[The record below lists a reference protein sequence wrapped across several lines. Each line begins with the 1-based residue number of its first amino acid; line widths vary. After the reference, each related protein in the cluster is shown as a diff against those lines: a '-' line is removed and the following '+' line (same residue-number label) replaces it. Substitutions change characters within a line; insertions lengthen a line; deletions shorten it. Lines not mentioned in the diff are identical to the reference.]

1 MVERSTQTTPPHFKG
16 KEAIGHVA
24 EAQARGIL
32 SSAEMHGTEMSGHLS
47 SGADAARETA
57 VVLLMIW
64 LMFSHVPFFFLSS
77 LNMIV
82 IFAAGWLV
90 WKSGRS
96 AWLAWF
102 RLERMH
108 RIVEQERWE
117 IQHHR
122 QQEREELKELYR
134 TKGFEGQLLE
144 DVVNVLMADEDR
156 LLRVMVEEELF
167 LSLGSHE
174 HPLKQGLGS
183 AIGALSA
190 TVVCLLAVF
199 LFPAFGMWIGSVL
212 VLGCAAGVSAYFEG
226 NRPIPAIVWNLGLGA
241 LAWGCVYF
249 LFEYVQI
256 L

>member
-1 MVERSTQTTPPHFKG
+1 MVEHTTNPHHFKD
-16 KEAIGHVA
+16 KDAIAHVV
-24 EAQARGIL
+24 EAQARGII
-32 SSAEMHGTEMSGHLS
+32 SSAEIHGTEIPGHLS

-64 LMFSHVPFFFLSS
+64 LIFSHVPIFFISTLKI
-77 LNMIV
+77 MA
-82 IFAAGWLV
+82 IFTLGWLV

-102 RLERMH
+102 RLERIH

-122 QQEREELKELYR
+122 QQEREELTELYR
-134 TKGFEGQLLE
+134 AKGFEGQLLE
-144 DVVNVLMADEDR
+144 DVINVLMADEDR

-174 HPLKQGLGS
+174 HPLKQGLGA
-183 AIGALSA
+183 AIGTLSA
-190 TVVCLLAVF
+190 AVICLLSFF
-199 LFPAFGMWIGSVL
+199 LFPSFGMWIGSFL
-212 VLGCAAGVSAYFEG
+212 VLGCSAGVSAYFEG
-226 NRPIPAIVWNLGLGA
+226 NRLIPAIVWTLGLGS

-249 LFEYVQI
+249 LFESI
-256 L
+256 LIS